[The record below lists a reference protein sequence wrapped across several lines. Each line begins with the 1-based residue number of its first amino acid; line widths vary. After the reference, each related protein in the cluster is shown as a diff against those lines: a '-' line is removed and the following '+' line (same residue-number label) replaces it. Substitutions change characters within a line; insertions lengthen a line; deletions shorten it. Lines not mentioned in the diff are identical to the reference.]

1 MLSGIAYVTSCLFD
15 SKSLHW
21 SLWKKRFGPIW
32 QLLTHKDYW
41 IMNQMQKDLFCGV
54 VDLNSI
60 SEDVCG
66 RMVSQKNPE
75 TLNRLINWLIDSM
88 ISCCF

>member
-1 MLSGIAYVTSCLFD
+1 
-15 SKSLHW
+15 
-21 SLWKKRFGPIW
+21 
-32 QLLTHKDYW
+32 
-41 IMNQMQKDLFCGV
+41 MNQMQKDLFCGV

-60 SEDVCG
+60 YEDVCG

-75 TLNRLINWLIDSM
+75 TLNRLINWLTDSM